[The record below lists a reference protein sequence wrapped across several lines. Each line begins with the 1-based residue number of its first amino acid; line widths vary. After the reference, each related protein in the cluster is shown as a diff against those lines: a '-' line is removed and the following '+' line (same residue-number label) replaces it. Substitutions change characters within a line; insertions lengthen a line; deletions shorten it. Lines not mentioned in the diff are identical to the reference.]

1 MGPTGKP
8 GVPGQDGKRGKKGDT
23 GQGLPGEKVR
33 KQIKV
38 FFSLKSEF
46 ANFEDLKSLL
56 VSCRYTIASYLE
68 FNYKDSAAVLFAK

>member
-38 FFSLKSEF
+38 FFF
-46 ANFEDLKSLL
+46 
-56 VSCRYTIASYLE
+56 
-68 FNYKDSAAVLFAK
+68 